1 MTILDI
7 FGFDIKKQ
15 IIQAI
20 PMYISNNLVH
30 EKVTVKNKKCEK
42 KLENASFYKKE
53 RYYQYCYK
61 DIVKKIFVKNTEC

>member
-20 PMYISNNLVH
+20 PMYIRNNLVH
-30 EKVTVKNKKCEK
+30 EKVTVKNKNAKRSLKMLPFIKRNDIINIVIKILLK
-42 KLENASFYKKE
+42 KYS
-53 RYYQYCYK
+53 
-61 DIVKKIFVKNTEC
+61 

>member
-1 MTILDI
+1 
-7 FGFDIKKQ
+7 
-15 IIQAI
+15 
-20 PMYISNNLVH
+20 MYTRNNLVH